1 MSRRAVGFVTQ
12 SRVPRVPEAFYVA
25 TEDGFEPTELTRGP
39 WDANSQHM
47 GPPAALLGRA
57 LERLPGAEGSPGA
70 PGAEGEDVAGVVP
83 FQVGRVTYEVLR
95 PVPIA
100 PLTLSA
106 QVERPGR
113 RVQMVSAS
121 LADSEGVVVRARGWR
136 IARSEV
142 EIPAGLASEEPGG
155 PAGRWTQ
162 PPPPEQ
168 AEEGDFFD
176 TGHDVGYHTGVEYRF
191 VEGRFLEPGPGTVW
205 MRMRV
210 PLVAGEEPTPLQRVL
225 ACADTGNGISGTL
238 DFRRYLFINVDL
250 TVHLHRMP
258 AGEWVCL
265 DAITIPEP
273 TGIGLADTQLADE
286 RGPIGRACQTL
297 LIAPADG
304 AVALG
309 YCGRA
314 GT

>member
-1 MSRRAVGFVTQ
+1 M
-12 SRVPRVPEAFYVA
+12 PEAFYIA

-39 WDANSQHM
+39 WDPDSQHM

-57 LERLPGAEGSPGA
+57 LENLNTPATSSPSA
-70 PGAEGEDVAGVVP
+70 PGVPGGDSAGW
-83 FQVGRVTYEVLR
+83 QVGRVTYEVLR

-100 PLTLSA
+100 LLTLTA
-106 QVERPGR
+106 EVERPGR

-121 LADSEGVVVRARGWR
+121 LADSDGVVVRARGWR

-142 EIPAGLASEEPGG
+142 GIPAGLASEEPGG

-225 ACADTGNGISGTL
+225 VCADTGNGISGTL
-238 DFRRYLFINVDL
+238 DYRRYLFINVDL

-297 LIAPADG
+297 LIAP
-304 AVALG
+304 
-309 YCGRA
+309 R
-314 GT
+314 